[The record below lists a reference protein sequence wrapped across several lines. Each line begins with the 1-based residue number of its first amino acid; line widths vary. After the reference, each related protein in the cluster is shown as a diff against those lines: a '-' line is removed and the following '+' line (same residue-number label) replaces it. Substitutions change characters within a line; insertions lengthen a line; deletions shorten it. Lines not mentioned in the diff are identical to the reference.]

1 MKIKYDIPQSKIFA
15 RISVGVTLATLLAAA
30 TWAQSNRVI
39 VYSKPEQ
46 PVTSFAVYIPEKL
59 DTMREQYSA
68 SDSQPQIVQ
77 GILESALLHSGYKL
91 VNFALS
97 ESGAPSSAMDA
108 LKKGREQGVDY
119 LIIGQATA
127 FQISG
132 SGSAIGVNVVGQS
145 AHSQDGRSVSRGGA
159 IAEPMRSSAE
169 VSVQVV
175 RVRDGSILLAEEA
188 SSTGSAESQNRAGQ
202 GALHEAADLLASKLL
217 SSLSLKLKDD

>member
-1 MKIKYDIPQSKIFA
+1 MKIRHISPQSNIRA
-15 RISVGVTLATLLAAA
+15 RIGGGVTLATWLAAS
-30 TWAQSNRVI
+30 TWAQSNRVV
-39 VYSKPEQ
+39 VYSKPEL
-46 PVTSFAVYIPEKL
+46 PVVTFAVYIPEKL
-59 DTMREQYSA
+59 DTMQEQYSTG
-68 SDSQPQIVQ
+68 DSRPQIVR

-97 ESGAPSSAMDA
+97 ESGAPSSALDA
-108 LKKGREQGVDY
+108 LKKARELGVDY

-127 FQISG
+127 SQISG
-132 SGSAIGVNVVGQS
+132 SGSAIGVKVAGPS
-145 AHSQDGRSVSRGGA
+145 AHSQSGSSAALGGA

-175 RVRDGSILLAEEA
+175 RVSDGSILLAEEA